1 MNYDSALS
9 YLNNYINYEA
19 KPTTAYAPE
28 KFNLNRVRGLLELID
43 TPHLQYSSVHIAGTK
58 GKGSVAAMTESVLRS
73 AGHVT
78 GLYTSPHIHDLRER
92 IRVNGD
98 IISQESFAQ
107 LLTDLQP
114 QIEATEHITYYEI
127 MTILALE
134 WFARQRV
141 EIAVLE
147 VGLGGRLDATNVVTP
162 SVCAITTISYDH
174 MDLLGNTIEDIASEK
189 AGIIKTGIPIV
200 SGPQSASALIVIEKY
215 AVSIK
220 APFVDSSKEWGW
232 EHIESKFSSQLFA
245 IWRVGQHQN
254 ISRHRIPLLGHH
266 QIENVTV
273 VITIIDQLCQ
283 QGWSIP
289 QSALSTGLN
298 QVNWPVRCEIFNCRP
313 PILIDSAHNRASASQ
328 LNQVLTDLFPKQK
341 KVLIFGAMRDKDI
354 KGMFAELL
362 PHCSHIVLTSTGVP
376 RSILPEELEVIAADY
391 DCPTTLENNIEN
403 TLSTAT
409 KLAGSN
415 GVVVVAGSI
424 TIAASIRLS
433 VTTKPLYTTF
443 RTPKQCYEQ

>member
-19 KPTTAYAPE
+19 KPATEYAPE
-28 KFNLNRVRGLLELID
+28 KFNLNRVRSLLELID
-43 TPHLQYSSVHIAGTK
+43 TPHLQYTSVHIAGTK

-78 GLYTSPHIHDLRER
+78 GLFTSPHIHDLRER

-114 QIEATEHITYYEI
+114 QIESTENITYYEI

-200 SGPQSASALIVIEKY
+200 SGPQSVSALIVLEKH

-245 IWRVGQHQN
+245 IWRIGQHQN
-254 ISRHRIPLLGHH
+254 ISRHRIPLLGQH

-273 VITIIDQLCQ
+273 VMSILEQLCQ
-283 QGWSIP
+283 QGWAVP
-289 QSALSTGLN
+289 QRAISTGLN
-298 QVNWPVRCEIFNCRP
+298 QVEWPARCEIFQNTP
-313 PILIDSAHNRASASQ
+313 PVLVDSSHNRASASQ
-328 LNQVLTDLFPKQK
+328 LTQVLVDLFPYQK
-341 KVLIFGAMRDKDI
+341 RVLIFGAMRDKDI

-362 PHCSHIVLTSTGVP
+362 PHCSHVVLTSTGMP
-376 RSILPEELEVIAADY
+376 RSMTPDELETIAAEY
-391 DCPTTLENNIEN
+391 SCSTTLESNTEN
-403 TLSTAT
+403 ALNAAT
-409 KLAGSN
+409 KLAGN
-415 GVVVVAGSI
+415 DGMIVVAGSI

-433 VTTKPLYTTF
+433 VTHKRPYATLHASE
-443 RTPKQCYEQ
+443 QSYE